1 LRREVLEVHL
11 FHQSIQLKWSQR
23 LLCRLTPELSR
34 AAQWRK
40 LCASVAQAQR

>member
-1 LRREVLEVHL
+1 MNEVSDPKLGLHSV
-11 FHQSIQLKWSQR
+11 QSG
-23 LLCRLTPELSR
+23 LTPELSR